1 MVISMKLLIT
11 VLFAL
16 SPYLHQQRYEI
27 KLKSCEKEHIV
38 VQEKDEPF
46 EITLFNLKTDD
57 AGWTKACS
65 LLADAEKIEMEID
78 PSTQVSEPLA
88 VYIFVDD
95 ELLQKRLIQENN
107 AYTLIHN
114 PEYLYEKELL
124 AIEESESVMAISDS
138 EALSKDLQTQGRMF
152 FLFILLSWGTM
163 SAYLIYQ
170 IYKKKLHLPFTKF

>member
-1 MVISMKLLIT
+1 
-11 VLFAL
+11 
-16 SPYLHQQRYEI
+16 
-27 KLKSCEKEHIV
+27 
-38 VQEKDEPF
+38 
-46 EITLFNLKTDD
+46 
-57 AGWTKACS
+57 
-65 LLADAEKIEMEID
+65 MEID

-88 VYIFVDD
+88 AYIFVDD

-138 EALSKDLQTQGRMF
+138 EALSKDLQAQGRMF
-152 FLFILLSWGTM
+152 FLFIILSWGTM